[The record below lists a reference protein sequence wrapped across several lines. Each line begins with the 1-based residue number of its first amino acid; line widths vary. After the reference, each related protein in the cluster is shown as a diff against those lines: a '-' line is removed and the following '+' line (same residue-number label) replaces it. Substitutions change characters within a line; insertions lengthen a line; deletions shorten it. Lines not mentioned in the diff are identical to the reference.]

1 MTTNAQKKKIN
12 VVIYHSQQYA
22 RPSELAHAPAI
33 TVIMNGWIIV
43 RKALPIRV
51 PVATRCLINTSRRAG
66 CELELTG
73 IMGTKFVC
81 KNIAWCHVVT
91 SFHF

>member
-22 RPSELAHAPAI
+22 RPSELAHAPAV

-66 CELELTG
+66 CELELYWDNG
-73 IMGTKFVC
+73 DEVC
-81 KNIAWCHVVT
+81 VYEQYT
-91 SFHF
+91 SIVW